1 MTIEINNR
9 SGELAPSDK
18 CASLLKFAYTQ
29 LDLHP
34 DCDLNL
40 TFINDEEMT
49 ELHLKWMQLEGS
61 TDVMSFPMDLPE
73 STGEVVT
80 LGDIVISPLFARSN
94 ADKAGHSSEHEIF
107 ILATH
112 GLLHILGYD
121 HEDVKDEKV
130 MFALQEKIVKDWED
144 AQ

>member
-18 CASLLKFAYTQ
+18 CASLLEYAFTQ
-29 LDLHP
+29 VNLHP
-34 DCDLNL
+34 DCDINL
-40 TFINDEEMT
+40 TFINDEEMA
-49 ELHLKWMQLEGS
+49 ELHMKWMSLEGS
-61 TDVMSFPMDLPE
+61 TDVMSFPMDMPE
-73 STGEVVT
+73 DSQDIVT

-94 ADKAGHSSEHEIF
+94 ADKAGHTSEHEIF
-107 ILATH
+107 ILTAH

-121 HEDVKDEKV
+121 HEELADEKV
-130 MFALQEKIVKDWED
+130 MFELQEKIVKDWES